1 MICDGSVIPMA
12 LKSEAIAFP
21 TLGRSS
27 SFLMFSRDGFG
38 INTTQLLKYDPQK
51 KGVIMSD
58 EKILGKISAEFEQV
72 NKEHVRMM
80 DFFNTVN
87 LQHEDMITAFK
98 KVEKEHEKMTKDIAE
113 IKSMISSVIDKLKA

>member
-1 MICDGSVIPMA
+1 
-12 LKSEAIAFP
+12 
-21 TLGRSS
+21 
-27 SFLMFSRDGFG
+27 
-38 INTTQLLKYDPQK
+38 
-51 KGVIMSD
+51 MSD

-98 KVEKEHEKMTKDIAE
+98 NVEKEHEKMTKDIAE
-113 IKSMISSVIDKLKA
+113 IKSMISSVLDKLKA